1 MQPTIHLEGKAGYGR
16 GKCEREK
23 RLEILKTKVSG
34 SGGKG
39 ERWEAM
45 KKKKR
50 RTATNLTS

>member
-1 MQPTIHLEGKAGYGR
+1 LEKVGKR
-16 GKCEREK
+16 RIWKEREK